1 MGVAVAVAVDFDL
14 TLEEQCQA
22 IWEATDARHVEMD
35 AIRSTAPLLRLW
47 DGDYKLH
54 HVVQNED
61 EATFDDPDNDTG
73 PGRLVLDFDTPAA
86 QWIHDMRGRMERGEK
101 RNVHLSVDYC
111 GGRWSGRM
119 ADAEVETDERGYSK
133 LIVTFRSDYEELKWY
148 RLWSNPV
155 LPAAIQAPRVFM
167 LGGPAIWV
175 LKTALFLNVLREQT
189 SLWSI
194 PDDPMKLANWTS
206 GLDMSNWTVAIKPT
220 SFLDDLNAGTIWAL
234 LFSRWKDWHSASQ
247 MILEDA
253 ELSVQWRR
261 WFTGDPAPWPGAH
274 LRHGCLVIDIVDKSG
289 VEAGTANGG
298 TLFGG
303 LTRAVRTFTDD
314 FTESI
319 ENPLTT
325 LPVVPAYRT
334 PGVLNTDPRV
344 PYVYYTPNSPG
355 VTQASF
361 KQTPATGIQ
370 MTTGGHSMPG
380 VNETI
385 SAGIQAVGDILGNLF
400 QIGSVGGSVDTML
413 KPFYEDTI
421 LAWIAVKL
429 LERARASGDFRYF
442 EYFIESSGKAYT
454 ISSLLAIRAGAFA
467 TRTWFSTSVEIQDGA
482 PYLIGDQG
490 KGHFW
495 KGDRIVVAVKGDLNR
510 RMHVDRVSQLTL
522 SWSRGQRPAY
532 AITVGNANGQEDP
545 IARLAARLEHFK
557 AGMQEL
563 GAF

>member
-1 MGVAVAVAVDFDL
+1 MALTAVPDFDL
-14 TLEEQCQA
+14 SLEEQCNA
-22 IWEATDARHVEMD
+22 IMAVTEAREREMQQVRRRP
-35 AIRSTAPLLRLW
+35 ALKRLW
-47 DGDYKLH
+47 DGDYNLH
-54 HVVQNED
+54 HIVQNED
-61 EATFDDPDNDTG
+61 EYLVEDPDNDTG
-73 PGRLVLDFDTPAA
+73 PGQLILDFNTPAA
-86 QWIHDMRGRMERGEK
+86 QWVHDMWGRMQRGEK
-101 RNVHLSVDYC
+101 RNVHYSVDHC

-119 ADAEVETDERGYSK
+119 VDADVQTDDRGYSK
-133 LIVTFRSDYEELKWY
+133 LVVTFKSDYEELKWY

-189 SLWSI
+189 SLWSL
-194 PDDPMKLANWTS
+194 PDDPMKMSNWSS

-220 SFLDDLNAGTIWAL
+220 SFMEDLNAGTIWAL

-261 WFTGDPAPWPGAH
+261 YFEGDPPPWPGAN

-303 LTRAVRTFTDD
+303 LTRAVRSFTDD
-314 FTESI
+314 FTESV
-319 ENPLTT
+319 EDPTSF
-325 LPVVPAYRT
+325 LPAVPEYRQ

-344 PYVYYTPNSPG
+344 PYVYYPKKSPG
-355 VTQASF
+355 VRQASF
-361 KQTPATGIQ
+361 KTTVATGIQ

-380 VNETI
+380 INETI

-400 QIGSVGGSVDTML
+400 QVGSIGGSVDTML

-421 LAWIAVKL
+421 LAWIAIKL

-442 EYFIESSGKAYT
+442 EYFIESTGKAYT

-467 TRTWFSTSVEIQDGA
+467 TRTWISTSVEIQDAA
-482 PYLIGDQG
+482 PYMIGDRGQ
-490 KGHFW
+490 GHFW
-495 KGDRIVVAVKGDLNR
+495 KGDRIIVDVPGDWTH
-510 RMHVDRVSQLTL
+510 RMHVDRVKKLSLSAKRGQHDAYTL
-522 SWSRGQRPAY
+522 S
-532 AITVGNANGQEDP
+532 VGNPAGQEDP
-545 IARLAARLEHFK
+545 FTRLAAKLEYFK